1 MKTAWKKNRNRLHR
15 GVQRLPE
22 QRPNG
27 EKTDEHEM
35 WAYSKWSFVRVQLHN
50 WKNGYSKITG
60 LIIYIYT
67 CYICI
72 YPHKL
77 YMYSGNVATERVAK
91 TNLFCLAVERGPC
104 QLHEFL
110 RLFSCAFRTFHTQQ
124 NLEAL
129 SFWSHSPSKLN
140 LFYICSSFFS
150 FCRFSVQFIS
160 LTSVFTYTILI
171 HIIHI
176 RHRLCGIKNKPRHW
190 HKCCNHL

>member
-1 MKTAWKKNRNRLHR
+1 MNTRYVYIYNTYIRIYIYIYIYISSLY
-15 GVQRLPE
+15 
-22 QRPNG
+22 
-27 EKTDEHEM
+27 T
-35 WAYSKWSFVRVQLHN
+35 Y
-50 WKNGYSKITG
+50 
-60 LIIYIYT
+60 IYIYT

-129 SFWSHSPSKLN
+129 SFWSHSPSKLYKFILYMFFFL
-140 LFYICSSFFS
+140 LF
-150 FCRFSVQFIS
+150 
-160 LTSVFTYTILI
+160 LSVFGTVHISNISILI
-171 HIIHI
+171 HHP
-176 RHRLCGIKNKPRHW
+176 HPHNPHQTPAFW
-190 HKCCNHL
+190 Y